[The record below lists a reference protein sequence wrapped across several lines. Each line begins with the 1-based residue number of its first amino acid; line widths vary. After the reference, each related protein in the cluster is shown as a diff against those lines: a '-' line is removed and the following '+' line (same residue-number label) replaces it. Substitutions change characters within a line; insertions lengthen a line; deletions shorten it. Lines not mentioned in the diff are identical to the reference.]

1 LTKQPRDTRSPEA
14 KAYQWASRIMTISL
28 EMVVP
33 GLVGYWLDQKLGT
46 KAVLTILGFG
56 LGTTLGIWH
65 LIQIGN
71 APPPGSSNESS
82 HQ

>member
-1 LTKQPRDTRSPEA
+1 
-14 KAYQWASRIMTISL
+14 MTISL

-46 KAVLTILGFG
+46 KAILTVVGFG

-65 LIQIGN
+65 LVQIGN
-71 APPPGSSNESS
+71 TLPPGSTQE
-82 HQ
+82 

>member
-1 LTKQPRDTRSPEA
+1 
-14 KAYQWASRIMTISL
+14 MTISL

-46 KAVLTILGFG
+46 KALLTVVGFG
-56 LGTTLGIWH
+56 LGTTVGIWH

-71 APPPGSSNESS
+71 TTPPESPDE
-82 HQ
+82 

>member
-1 LTKQPRDTRSPEA
+1 
-14 KAYQWASRIMTISL
+14 MTISL

-46 KAVLTILGFG
+46 KAILTVVGFG

-65 LIQIGN
+65 LVQIGN
-71 APPPGSSNESS
+71 TLPPGSSQE
-82 HQ
+82 

>member
-1 LTKQPRDTRSPEA
+1 
-14 KAYQWASRIMTISL
+14 MTISL

-46 KAVLTILGFG
+46 KAILTVVGFG

-65 LIQIGN
+65 LVQIGN
-71 APPPGSSNESS
+71 TTTGIVSRIAARVTKRRGCHGKLDGN
-82 HQ
+82 